1 MNDKLKFRKL
11 EAEDVECKVSAINAD
26 VGVTLLLYKN
36 ARVDQQILDDAV
48 GATRWQRHHSR
59 NNANCIVSIWNDEL
73 KQWIEKEDCGSA
85 SAIEKEKGLAS
96 DSFKRACTNWGIG
109 RELYTAPQ
117 IVVLKDKLRSFE
129 EIDGR
134 IYVRD
139 QFKVADIK
147 YDGDKISS
155 VTIDVSFAGTIHDS
169 ITFTHGPSMRV
180 TVLPAESAVGQNCPK
195 MATASPVTSSGIA
208 DDEVILIGNCRG
220 KKYGEVKETT
230 VFKSFLAW
238 VKTSNCSYPDEKRRS
253 QALRLKELAMKTA

>member
-1 MNDKLKFRKL
+1 M
-11 EAEDVECKVSAINAD
+11 
-26 VGVTLLLYKN
+26 
-36 ARVDQQILDDAV
+36 
-48 GATRWQRHHSR
+48 
-59 NNANCIVSIWNDEL
+59 
-73 KQWIEKEDCGSA
+73 
-85 SAIEKEKGLAS
+85 
-96 DSFKRACTNWGIG
+96 
-109 RELYTAPQ
+109 
-117 IVVLKDKLRSFE
+117 LKDKLRSFE

-220 KKYGEVKETT
+220 KKYGEVKE
-230 VFKSFLAW
+230 
-238 VKTSNCSYPDEKRRS
+238 
-253 QALRLKELAMKTA
+253 